1 MELKQLNVVIDN
13 YTTTYH
19 DKELALEKAVDI
31 QATVYEYAQDLDLT
45 TWQYL
50 PEHLKQIF
58 RLAACGQQENAV
70 ALTLNLDPAVAQRA
84 VVAARGEAD
93 YLARKIQK
101 VLRRFGIV
109 SPFAFV
115 LEEVDRKGRNVGLHI
130 HGVLCIPEH
139 LREQVKQALK
149 RDLAKGYIE
158 IASNKAVVIKPITA
172 AGGWAKYCT
181 KFYRSKSDDSM
192 RRKFATQSA
201 SSAGNVLYEE
211 IVRWLR
217 SLPAPGV
224 HEVQAQL
231 PPRLL
236 TDGGM
241 RLIAVI
247 ESYKGQKAQRK
258 QALRRRDFD
267 YRKWARRNKEAARRE
282 LIRIFNRDHGIPH
295 LN

>member
-1 MELKQLNVVIDN
+1 MELKRLNVVIDN

-19 DKELALEKAVDI
+19 DKELVLEKAVDI

-172 AGGWAKYCT
+172 AGGWAKYCA
-181 KFYRSKSDDSM
+181 KFYRFKSDDSM
-192 RRKFATQSA
+192 CRKFATQSA
-201 SSAGNVLYEE
+201 SAAGQVLYEK
-211 IVRWLR
+211 ISHWLC
-217 SLPAPGV
+217 SLPAP
-224 HEVQAQL
+224 EVLDQQNPT
-231 PPRLL
+231 PPESF
-236 TDGGM
+236 TDRDRRM
-241 RLIAVI
+241 FELV
-247 ESYKGQKAQRK
+247 ENYKAQKAQRK
-258 QALRRRDFD
+258 LWLRRRDAD
-267 YRKWARRNKEAARRE
+267 YRRWARQNKEVARQE
-282 LIRIFNRDHGIPH
+282 VLRILSRAHSA
-295 LN
+295 LCTQ